1 MRRVCLLSLGF
12 ARLCNASV
20 AVTNDRSQND
30 EPRLEIGACA
40 ALISAPALFRH
51 IEMLRALIPT
61 LKEAKKAVGDRVQH
75 PNILVSPVKMI
86 LCKASK
92 PPA

>member
-1 MRRVCLLSLGF
+1 MRRVSPSSLGF

-20 AVTNDRSQND
+20 AVTNDRAQD
-30 EPRLEIGACA
+30 EEPRLIIGACV
-40 ALISAPALFRH
+40 ALSAAPALFRH

-61 LKEAKKAVGDRVQH
+61 LKEAKKAVGDWVQH

-86 LCKASK
+86 LSKASK
-92 PPA
+92 PLA